1 MQINLEMN
9 SLEDA
14 FINIGMDE
22 EKFMDNQINRKS
34 MPLKD
39 VRLSMENRKI
49 DKKYEM
55 NSFDKIKKPDCLSN
69 PPVYRFSSQLTAIF
83 FRKYYYTVRTFSS
96 YLSLFIPLVLLI
108 AGTVIINNISGLKK
122 DL

>member
-34 MPLKD
+34 ITLKD
-39 VRLSMENRKI
+39 VRLSMENPKI
-49 DKKYEM
+49 D
-55 NSFDKIKKPDCLSN
+55 
-69 PPVYRFSSQLTAIF
+69 
-83 FRKYYYTVRTFSS
+83 
-96 YLSLFIPLVLLI
+96 
-108 AGTVIINNISGLKK
+108 
-122 DL
+122 